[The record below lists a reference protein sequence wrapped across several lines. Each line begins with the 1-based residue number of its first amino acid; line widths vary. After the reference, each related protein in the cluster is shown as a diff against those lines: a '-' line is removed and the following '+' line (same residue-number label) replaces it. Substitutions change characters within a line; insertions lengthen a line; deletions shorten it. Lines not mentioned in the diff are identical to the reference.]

1 MVVECREAAYTYLH
15 PPQMRCRD
23 HCQPEL
29 FWLFGGFDTGFRPT
43 QPPKKSGKRDKM
55 KNPFGDQQVPGSYHN
70 LKERMYKKVSA
81 NVNGQIREIM
91 VKAYEN
97 ALDEENVVLSRPERK
112 RLLSQIVKMVMED
125 VLGKLDGSSKPK

>member
-1 MVVECREAAYTYLH
+1 
-15 PPQMRCRD
+15 
-23 HCQPEL
+23 
-29 FWLFGGFDTGFRPT
+29 
-43 QPPKKSGKRDKM
+43 M
-55 KNPFGDQQVPGSYHN
+55 KNPFGDQQVPGSYDN

-112 RLLSQIVKMVMED
+112 RLLSEIVKMVMED
-125 VLGKLDGSSKPK
+125 VLGNLDGSSNPPERNSR